1 MSAPTRLDRF
11 KQAMQ
16 IVYGPFDFL
25 TTDQLAEWHPPGN
38 SGGHRGRYLWTDA
51 FGVLNFLTLHKE
63 TSDVKYLTLAQG
75 LIDAV
80 HTVLGSTRDGK
91 SRLPRATD
99 ENPCAGGLRIGKID
113 GGGLDGDGQYH
124 HYLTIWMFVL
134 NRTSVASGQ
143 AKYNDQAVALAKAIH
158 PHFFDDIHS
167 LSPKMYW
174 KIDMDMSRPIVASEG
189 NVDALDGYIVFSLV
203 AAAANDHQ
211 CLAAE
216 IANYQRVIDRKGR
229 HVVSHDMLD
238 LGMSLWLAQ
247 WGPPSNTS
255 AQQLGAR
262 CMDVFDDLVS
272 TGSLEGNFH
281 RRLAFRDFGAVLG
294 LRCYLAEHS
303 KYDLQIQQLIETWE
317 RMMKSQPEDL
327 EAINQV
333 MYAAA
338 LNPGGE
344 LNSSVYLFVC
354 AQADDTFPA
363 FRKGYLAP
371 ERRAE
376 MDLGATVSAGF
387 PRIPRI
393 G

>member
-16 IVYGPFDFL
+16 IVYGPFDSL

-38 SGGHRGRYLWTDA
+38 SRGHRGRYLWTDA
-51 FGVLNFLTLHKE
+51 FGVLNFLTLYKE

-80 HTVLGSTRDGK
+80 HAILGSTRGGK

-113 GGGLDGDGQYH
+113 GGGPDGDGQYH
-124 HYLTIWMFVL
+124 HYLTIWMFAL

-143 AKYNDQAVALAKAIH
+143 SKYNDQAVALAKAIH
-158 PHFFDDIHS
+158 PHFFDDIE
-167 LSPKMYW
+167 SPSPRMYW

-189 NVDALDGYIVFSLV
+189 NVDALDGYIVFSLL
-203 AAAANDHQ
+203 AAVANDPQ

-216 IANYQRVIDRKGR
+216 IANYQRVIDRKGQ
-229 HVVSHDMLD
+229 HVV
-238 LGMSLWLAQ
+238 
-247 WGPPSNTS
+247 NTS

-262 CMDVFDDLVS
+262 CMEVFDDIVS

-281 RRLAFRDFGAVLG
+281 RRLAFLDFGAVLG
-294 LRCYLAEHS
+294 LRCYLAEQS
-303 KYDLQIQQLIETWE
+303 KYDLQIQQLIEMWE
-317 RMMKSQPEDL
+317 RMMKSQPADL

-338 LNPGGE
+338 LNPG
-344 LNSSVYLFVC
+344 
-354 AQADDTFPA
+354 A
-363 FRKGYLAP
+363 FRKGYLWP

-376 MDLGATVSAGF
+376 IDLGATVSAGF
-387 PRIPRI
+387 PHVPKI